1 MEKEQEQPAAA
12 GPVDCRV
19 RPLAGRQKGRRV
31 IGDKRTPLQRLT
43 VHWIHATNGRMYWCN
58 CMPCFRV
65 GDKVHCPSGK
75 RPKGVK
81 GRAPRLRS
89 FLTELLAHA

>member
-1 MEKEQEQPAAA
+1 MNTDFA
-12 GPVDCRV
+12 GASPVEPTV

-31 IGDKRTPLQRLT
+31 TGDKSMQKQRMT
-43 VHWIHATNGRMYWCN
+43 MHWVHAKNNRMYWCN

-65 GDKVHCPSGK
+65 GSKIHAPANVRSAGRLKQK
-75 RPKGVK
+75 RKQ
-81 GRAPRLRS
+81 LRS